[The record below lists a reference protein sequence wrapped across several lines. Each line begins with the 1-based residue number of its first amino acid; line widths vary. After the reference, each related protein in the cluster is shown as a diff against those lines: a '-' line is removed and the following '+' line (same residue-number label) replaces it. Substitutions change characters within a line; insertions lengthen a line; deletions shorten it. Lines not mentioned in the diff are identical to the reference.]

1 MMVFGIN
8 CEGKT
13 MSRAS
18 ERLCRDA
25 GVALLALASALPASA
40 ASTCF
45 GTTGHGRLE
54 CGVQLPARGV
64 NFSAYSPLGAQLGRN
79 WVHASVA
86 NLLVAVYGQLA
97 TTAPGVRYVYGE
109 TGRAHGG
116 PMPPHRT
123 HEAGISVDFMV
134 PVRDAAG
141 RSVPL
146 PSSLSNKF
154 GYALEFDVA
163 GKAGAYTIDFD
174 ALGEHLYQLA
184 AAGQRAK
191 VPVERVIFDPRL
203 MAHLFKTRHGAAL
216 RALPF
221 MRQKPWIRHDE
232 HYHVD
237 FAIACR
243 PY

>member
-1 MMVFGIN
+1 MTRTFVRFRN
-8 CEGKT
+8 T
-13 MSRAS
+13 
-18 ERLCRDA
+18 A
-25 GVALLALASALPASA
+25 GMALLALASSLPAA
-40 ASTCF
+40 AKSVCF
-45 GTTGHGRLE
+45 GTPSHGRLQGGE
-54 CGVQLPARGV
+54 QLPVRGV
-64 NFSAYSPLGAQLGRN
+64 NFEAYSALGAQLGRN

-86 NLLVAVYGQLA
+86 QLLITVYGQLETA
-97 TTAPGVRYVYGE
+97 APGVHYVYGE
-109 TGRAHGG
+109 TGRANGG

-154 GYALEFDVA
+154 GYALEFDAA
-163 GKAGAYTIDFD
+163 GKAGAYTIDFE

-184 AAGQRAK
+184 NASQRAR
-191 VPVERVIFDPRL
+191 VPVGRIIFDPRL
-203 MAHLFKTRHGAAL
+203 MPHLFKTRHGAAL
-216 RALPF
+216 QALPF

-237 FAIACR
+237 FGIACR
-243 PY
+243 PF